1 MVEAAE
7 TGGEGGMEGALT
19 DGGVM
24 GEAQTMREKG
34 EVWGL
39 RVI

>member
-1 MVEAAE
+1 
-7 TGGEGGMEGALT
+7 MERALMG
-19 DGGVM
+19 DGVM
-24 GEAQTMREKG
+24 GEVQSMREKG

>member
-1 MVEAAE
+1 VEAAE
-7 TGGEGGMEGALT
+7 TGVRTGMERALMS
-19 DGGVM
+19 DGVM
-24 GEAQTMREKG
+24 GEAQSMREKG

>member
-1 MVEAAE
+1 VEAGE
-7 TGGEGGMEGALT
+7 MGGTGGMRRALMG
-19 DGGVM
+19 DGVM
-24 GEAQTMREKG
+24 GEAQSMREKG